1 MSVEDK
7 YIKDEKRCELF
18 SVGCAFEN
26 KLFIQFMHTNL
37 KFKKFLGEIT
47 WNYFLSI
54 SEGETFW
61 KSE

>member
-7 YIKDEKRCELF
+7 YVKDEKRCELF

-37 KFKKFLGEIT
+37 KFKKILGEIT
-47 WNYFLSI
+47 
-54 SEGETFW
+54 
-61 KSE
+61 

>member
-7 YIKDEKRCELF
+7 YVKDEKRCELF

-47 WNYFLSI
+47 
-54 SEGETFW
+54 
-61 KSE
+61 